1 MSIILPVQLVLLLFV
16 VFAASRA
23 VLQFRG
29 GSIRFGAMA
38 FWLGVWAVAL
48 VAIFYPDETTKL
60 ARAVGI
66 GRGVDVI
73 VYASIA
79 ILFYLVFRLHV
90 YMENLRTQVS
100 SLIREVSLQEVQ
112 RKVKNVDTK

>member
-1 MSIILPVQLVLLLFV
+1 MSLILPIQLVLLVFV
-16 VFAASRA
+16 LFAASRA

-29 GSIRFGAMA
+29 GTIRFGALM
-38 FWLGVWAVAL
+38 FWLIIWIVAL
-48 VAIFYPDETTKL
+48 LAIFYPETTTKM
-60 ARAVGI
+60 ARVLGI

-90 YMENLRTQVS
+90 YLENIRTEISRLV
-100 SLIREVSLQEVQ
+100 REVSLHEV
-112 RKVKNVDTK
+112 KKGKIK